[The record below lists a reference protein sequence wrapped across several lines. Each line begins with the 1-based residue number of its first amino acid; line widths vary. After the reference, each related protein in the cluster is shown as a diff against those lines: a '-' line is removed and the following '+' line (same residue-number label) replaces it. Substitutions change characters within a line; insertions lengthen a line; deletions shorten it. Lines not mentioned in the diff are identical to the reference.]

1 MIFDSTNLIFVFEK
15 SSMERQGVCGVS
27 KLKHGWLRL
36 ALIAT
41 LFLGCI
47 SPTWASQPQREQHF
61 HLKVGWNAIFLEVS
75 PIADSVGEV
84 FGADMVDA
92 VARYFVPN
100 SPIRFI
106 EDPQEEPWNTAGW
119 SVWYAPQ
126 RAETFLNTL
135 HAVHGGAA
143 YLVHA
148 TKAGVLTITGTVV
161 PMVREWK
168 VDSFNLTGFPVD
180 APGMTFAQ
188 YFAGAEG
195 KIGTR
200 VYRMVN
206 GSWQK
211 VTNLASTQIQ
221 PGAAY
226 WIYCEGRTTY
236 NGPLEVRMTGAARV
250 YFDDQSSIVTIEL
263 RNRIN
268 TAFSLEASMESNDGL
283 PLYQQVIDLTN
294 LTSQSVPLT
303 GRRSLGTL
311 APGQTTVFRLRLRRD
326 TQTINGTAAVL
337 KFTTSNG
344 VVQRVPIHLRGE

>member
-1 MIFDSTNLIFVFEK
+1 MILFLLNVL
-15 SSMERQGVCGVS
+15 CGAKQPVSQRFYLGS
-27 KLKHGWLRL
+27 KLNLRSL
-36 ALIAT
+36 ALCLAT
-41 LFLGCI
+41 G
-47 SPTWASQPQREQHF
+47 ASLSSAGVACAGQPQRQQQF
-61 HLKVGWNAIFLEVS
+61 QLNAGWNAIFLEVN
-75 PIADSVGEV
+75 PIVDGVGEV

-126 RAETFLNTL
+126 RAESFLNTL

-148 TKAGVLTITGTVV
+148 TKAGVLAINGAVV
-161 PMVREWK
+161 PSVREWK
-168 VDSFNLTGFPVD
+168 ADSFNLIGFPVD
-180 APGMTFAQ
+180 VVGLTFAQ

-195 KIGTR
+195 KIGAQ

-211 VTNLASTQIQ
+211 VTNLAATRIQ

-226 WIYCEGRTTY
+226 WIYCEGRTSYT
-236 NGPLEVRMTGAARV
+236 GPLEVRMTGANAV
-250 YFDDQSSIVTIEL
+250 NFGGQSSAVAIEL

-268 TAFSLEASMESNDGL
+268 TSFSVEASIESNDGL
-283 PLYQQVIDLTN
+283 PLFRRVNDLST
-294 LTSQSVPLT
+294 LTAQSVPLLT
-303 GRRSLGTL
+303 KAALGTL
-311 APGQTTVFRLRLRRD
+311 APGQTDVFRLELRRD
-326 TQTINGTAAVL
+326 TQTVSGTSAVL

-344 VVQRVPIHLRGE
+344 VVQRVPIHLRAE